1 MLRDYL
7 KLEAEDRL
15 VEQDKQAARGDREAV
30 TRWQITDSQGRA
42 KGSVVLSD
50 KFNTRRSWNVNYR
63 ITQTDASGRIVI
75 DRLTD
80 TL

>member
-15 VEQDKQAARGDREAV
+15 IEQEKQADRSGRETIA
-30 TRWQITDSQGRA
+30 RWQITDSQGRA

-63 ITQTDASGRIVI
+63 ITQMDASGRIVI